1 MQKPAPRLLATDSV
15 DPPIRVTFTDPF
27 SQARATPTSEPGP
40 QSASHQWYSLALRA
54 QRHRIAASFDRL
66 LAPAVLYDRVRP
78 HSYQLRVVEQV
89 LREKAPAA
97 ILADEVGLGKTIEAG
112 LIYKELALRGLVRT
126 ALVLAPK
133 SLLSQWQQELRE
145 RFDEDFVLTD
155 EKRFRG
161 FEVEPRV
168 ICSLPQFVRSF
179 ARINSHSW
187 DCVIADEAHL
197 LANPSSRRRQCVSEL
212 RSTWRLLLT
221 ATPVANRITDLYSL
235 IDLAVPGRLGTQ
247 REFETEYV
255 ADPGTCRVVR
265 PGRLAELRTLA
276 REHMC
281 RTRRSDTD
289 IAFAG
294 RTVDTRS
301 IRATP
306 AEDALISDITNYLR
320 ALFRRAPVGS
330 SKVNRGAVIREI
342 MALQQSLS
350 SSPQAIERSLR
361 ARADKHPDE
370 RGELLA
376 LADRCAAIVSAKEAT
391 LLDVLAELQ
400 DEPVLIFT
408 LRLETAARLR
418 EVIRSRGRSA
428 ESYVGAL
435 SRSERE
441 TLVQRFNGGG
451 LQTLIATDAG
461 AEGLNLHERCHI
473 VVNYDLHWNP
483 MRIEQRIGRVHRL
496 GQSRDVR
503 VLNFVLH
510 ETIDDYVVRLL
521 YQKIS
526 LFTMTVGALETVLSE
541 VQEGEFDLEERI
553 LELLLHTDDRT
564 KLRRGMAELGDD
576 LLSARERQTAAE
588 SLTAEVLR

>member
-1 MQKPAPRLLATDSV
+1 
-15 DPPIRVTFTDPF
+15 
-27 SQARATPTSEPGP
+27 
-40 QSASHQWYSLALRA
+40 
-54 QRHRIAASFDRL
+54 
-66 LAPAVLYDRVRP
+66 
-78 HSYQLRVVEQV
+78 
-89 LREKAPAA
+89 
-97 ILADEVGLGKTIEAG
+97 
-112 LIYKELALRGLVRT
+112 
-126 ALVLAPK
+126 
-133 SLLSQWQQELRE
+133 
-145 RFDEDFVLTD
+145 
-155 EKRFRG
+155 
-161 FEVEPRV
+161 
-168 ICSLPQFVRSF
+168 
-179 ARINSHSW
+179 
-187 DCVIADEAHL
+187 
-197 LANPSSRRRQCVSEL
+197 
-212 RSTWRLLLT
+212 
-221 ATPVANRITDLYSL
+221 
-235 IDLAVPGRLGTQ
+235 
-247 REFETEYV
+247 
-255 ADPGTCRVVR
+255 
-265 PGRLAELRTLA
+265 
-276 REHMC
+276 
-281 RTRRSDTD
+281 
-289 IAFAG
+289 
-294 RTVDTRS
+294 VDTRS
-301 IRATP
+301 IRPTP
-306 AEDALISDITNYLR
+306 AEDALISDVTNYLR

-361 ARADKHPDE
+361 ARAEKHPDE
-370 RGELLA
+370 RGELLT
-376 LADRCAAIVSAKEAT
+376 LANRCAAIVSAKEAT
-391 LLDVLAELQ
+391 LLDVLAELG

-418 EVIRSRGRSA
+418 EVIRAQGRSA
-428 ESYVGAL
+428 ESYIGAL

-441 TLVQRFNGGG
+441 TLVQRFNTGG

-553 LELLLHTDDRT
+553 LELLLQTDDRT
-564 KLRRGMAELGDD
+564 KLHREMAELGDD
-576 LLSARERQTAAE
+576 LLSARERQMSAE